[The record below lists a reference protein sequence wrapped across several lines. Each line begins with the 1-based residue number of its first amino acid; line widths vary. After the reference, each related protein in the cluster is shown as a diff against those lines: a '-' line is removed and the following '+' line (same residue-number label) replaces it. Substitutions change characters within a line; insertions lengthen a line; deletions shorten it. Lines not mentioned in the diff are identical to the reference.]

1 MSNKNQ
7 DIKLEQDINT
17 SLSVIAN
24 SSRFNITASR
34 FNAMETGNNNPIAE
48 NICKLLTVMGE
59 QDNTIR
65 TLSKILGHNHNVRQ
79 MHDMHNSLFGGI
91 SGGFVTG
98 SEEDMDLGGLL
109 TRITAFINQQ
119 NQQVQ
124 TLIAI
129 IKTKCV
135 LSY

>member
-1 MSNKNQ
+1 
-7 DIKLEQDINT
+7 
-17 SLSVIAN
+17 
-24 SSRFNITASR
+24 
-34 FNAMETGNNNPIAE
+34 
-48 NICKLLTVMGE
+48 
-59 QDNTIR
+59 
-65 TLSKILGHNHNVRQ
+65 
-79 MHDMHNSLFGGI
+79 MHNSLFGGI

-109 TRITAFINQQ
+109 TQITAFINQQ

>member
-1 MSNKNQ
+1 
-7 DIKLEQDINT
+7 
-17 SLSVIAN
+17 
-24 SSRFNITASR
+24 
-34 FNAMETGNNNPIAE
+34 
-48 NICKLLTVMGE
+48 
-59 QDNTIR
+59 
-65 TLSKILGHNHNVRQ
+65 

-98 SEEDMDLGGLL
+98 NEEDMDLGGLL